1 MAEKAKVNSK
11 QKEFKSASGEVYIF
25 QKVAPVN
32 WLDILDEVEDG
43 EKKGQR
49 RRLYGSVLENVVVKP
64 RMSAEDFEDYAEL
77 EEVVTAAIR
86 FQQGK

>member
-1 MAEKAKVNSK
+1 MAQDKNLKDFTSK
-11 QKEFKSASGEVYIF
+11 SGKQYKF
-25 QKVAPVN
+25 QKVAPVE

-49 RRLYGSVLENVVVKP
+49 RRLYGAVTENVVVQPKLKLD
-64 RMSAEDFEDYAEL
+64 EFEDYAEL
-77 EEVVTAAIR
+77 DEVVTAAIK